1 MNFYIAKMKKETDPK
16 SILEIRRTKTKQM
29 PVLLE
34 IVRIIDENFKQCF
47 PQIER
52 EQFLQDFEEI
62 LVRKDR

>member
-1 MNFYIAKMKKETDPK
+1 
-16 SILEIRRTKTKQM
+16 M

-34 IVRIIDENFKQCF
+34 IVRIIDENFNQCF

-62 LVRKDR
+62 LVRKNRLNSAHGSGDMAPGFKKHG

>member
-47 PQIER
+47 P
-52 EQFLQDFEEI
+52 
-62 LVRKDR
+62 